1 MIFKAFKATVG
12 ITLQSWS
19 VEALCA
25 SEDNQ
30 CSYLLKNN
38 PQNILSPHLL

>member
-12 ITLQSWS
+12 ITLHSQR
-19 VEALCA
+19 VEALRA